1 MATITKIEI
10 DGFKAF
16 PNNFSI
22 DLPDGKN
29 LLIYG
34 ENGSGK
40 SSLYY
45 ALHVLMQSVFK
56 DDKGAKYFKPGDT
69 NGDKFIPNNE
79 QLININRFD
88 EAKANTYTPNIRITF
103 DDGKVWRLDNGGLQS
118 ENGGNDSEIRML
130 NKDSAF
136 INHSYISRF
145 HAARNSEEINLWNVF
160 YKDILPFHVPAG
172 TTQFLADLYDEIVFE
187 CKSNVSMRNKRL
199 QQKIA
204 SFNSLLSDSI
214 SKINTR
220 VNSIYNDNFKNYG
233 DSNINIKLLYY
244 K

>member
-1 MATITKIEI
+1 MATINKIEI

-69 NGDKFIPNNE
+69 NG
-79 QLININRFD
+79 
-88 EAKANTYTPNIRITF
+88 
-103 DDGKVWRLDNGGLQS
+103 
-118 ENGGNDSEIRML
+118 
-130 NKDSAF
+130 
-136 INHSYISRF
+136 
-145 HAARNSEEINLWNVF
+145 
-160 YKDILPFHVPAG
+160 
-172 TTQFLADLYDEIVFE
+172 
-187 CKSNVSMRNKRL
+187 C
-199 QQKIA
+199 
-204 SFNSLLSDSI
+204 
-214 SKINTR
+214 
-220 VNSIYNDNFKNYG
+220 
-233 DSNINIKLLYY
+233 LLYTSDAADE
-244 K
+244 